1 MSPRRA
7 RRRESARPL
16 GLPGGMERVEE
27 WPDGD
32 WKVRML
38 TGSSSTKDYRCPGC
52 DQEIR
57 GGQPHLVAWPSWSG
71 GDDERRHWHPACW
84 RKRLDRGPGRSR
96 Y

>member
-7 RRRESARPL
+7 RRKESTRPIAF
-16 GLPGGMERVEE
+16 PSSTDRVET
-27 WPDGD
+27 WPDGE

-38 TGSSSTKDYRCPGC
+38 NGASSDKGYRCPGC

-57 GGQPHLVAWPSWSG
+57 PGQPHIVSWPHWNG
-71 GDDERRHWHPACW
+71 GDQERRHWHTACW

>member
-7 RRRESARPL
+7 RRREPSRPVAFS
-16 GLPGGMERVEE
+16 RSTDQVEQ

-38 TGSSSTKDYRCPGC
+38 TGSASGKSYRCPGC
-52 DQEIR
+52 DQEITA
-57 GGQPHLVAWPSWSG
+57 GQPHLVCWPDWPG
-71 GDDERRHWHPACW
+71 GDEERRHWHGACW